1 MIKGIPYFGE
11 QTQEI
16 VDSILNIDTD
26 IIYEKKYDSLYDLIL
41 SNIDKHIIVVI
52 DNKWLTWLN
61 DIVFNYRDRECY
73 IPYYTYKEQL
83 ITDRTFRTN
92 NKGHLILD
100 GDNIRVRY
108 EYSYHKLNITV
119 DNLAL
124 DCVDIDT
131 QERLIVRTNNWINE
145 AAVDFDKLHKLYVES
160 SYKDD
165 DFIMNKHAGGY
176 HYITLSPKEF
186 VNRERKLREQYDLS
200 DYSEDFYY
208 IKDYRDVRQYKYEEV
223 IKLNGLLDN
232 IELYRERRLRFES
245 YLYCCLR
252 AGLFNNIQFKK
263 HIYKVGKEIK
273 LIIKDYW
280 LDNIDKPNKTYIR

>member
-176 HYITLSPKEF
+176 HYISLSPKEF

-252 AGLFNNIQFKK
+252 AGLFNDIQFKK

>member
-186 VNRERKLREQYDLS
+186 VNRERKLREQYNLS

-252 AGLFNNIQFKK
+252 AGLFNDIQFKK

>member
-41 SNIDKHIIVVI
+41 NNIDKHIIVVI

-176 HYITLSPKEF
+176 HYISLSPKEF

-208 IKDYRDVRQYKYEEV
+208 IKDYRDVRQYKYEEI

-252 AGLFNNIQFKK
+252 AGLFNDIQFKK

>member
-280 LDNIDKPNKTYIR
+280 LDNIDKPNNTYIR

>member
-61 DIVFNYRDRECY
+61 DIVFNYRDKECY

-186 VNRERKLREQYDLS
+186 VNRERKLREQYNLS

-223 IKLNGLLDN
+223 IRINGLLDN
-232 IELYRERRLRFES
+232 IELYRERRLKFES

-252 AGLFNNIQFKK
+252 KGLFNNIQFKK

>member
-16 VDSILNIDTD
+16 VSSILANND
-26 IIYEKKYDSLYDLIL
+26 IIHEKNYNSLYELIMD
-41 SNIDKHIIVVI
+41 NIDKHIVVVI

-100 GDNIRVRY
+100 GNNIRVRY
-108 EYSYHKLNITV
+108 EYNYNKLNITGN
-119 DNLAL
+119 NLYL
-124 DCVDIDT
+124 DCADIDT
-131 QERLIVRTNNWINE
+131 QERFIVKTNTWINE
-145 AAVDFDKLHKLYVES
+145 TNIDFDKLYKLYVNS

-165 DFIMNKHAGGY
+165 DFIINKHKGGY
-176 HYITLSPKEF
+176 HYIELSPKEF
-186 VNRERKLREQYDLS
+186 VNKERKLREQYDLS
-200 DYSEDFYY
+200 NYSDEFYY
-208 IKDYRDVRQYKYEEV
+208 IKDYRDVRQYEYEEV
-223 IKLNGLLDN
+223 IKINGLLDN
-232 IELYRERRLRFES
+232 LELYRERRLRFES

-252 AGLFNNIQFKK
+252 NGLFNNIQFKN

-280 LDNIDKPNKTYIR
+280 LDNISKPNKTYIK

>member
-263 HIYKVGKEIK
+263 HIYKLGKELK

>member
-124 DCVDIDT
+124 DCVNIDT

-245 YLYCCLR
+245 YMYCCLR
-252 AGLFNNIQFKK
+252 AGLFNDIQFKK
-263 HIYKVGKEIK
+263 HIYKVGKELK

>member
-176 HYITLSPKEF
+176 HYISLSPKEF

-208 IKDYRDVRQYKYEEV
+208 IKDYRDVRQYKYEEI

-252 AGLFNNIQFKK
+252 AGLFNDIQFKK

>member
-176 HYITLSPKEF
+176 HYISLSPKEF

-245 YLYCCLR
+245 YMYCCLR
-252 AGLFNNIQFKK
+252 AGLFNDIQFKK
-263 HIYKVGKEIK
+263 HIYKVGKELK

>member
-16 VDSILNIDTD
+16 TNSILNIDTD
-26 IIYEKKYDSLYDLIL
+26 IIYEKKYDSLYDLVID
-41 SNIDKHIIVVI
+41 NIDKHIIVVI

-176 HYITLSPKEF
+176 HYISLSPKEF

-208 IKDYRDVRQYKYEEV
+208 IKDYRDVRQYKYEEI

-252 AGLFNNIQFKK
+252 AGLFNDIQFKK

-280 LDNIDKPNKTYIR
+280 LDNIDKPNKTYIK